1 MSEQAIEGVLS
12 SLVKELRKDPQNKE
26 LLQAVKELTDQVK
39 ILNGSEEVPPEQA
52 ALERAYPAL
61 RGKRQGRS
69 HLESPPG

>member
-1 MSEQAIEGVLS
+1 MSEQATEGLLS
-12 SLVKELRKDPQNKE
+12 SLLEEIRKNPGDKK
-26 LLQAVKELTDQVK
+26 LLKTLEEIRDEMRK
-39 ILNGSEEVPPEQA
+39 MNGSEEVPPEQA